1 MFDTFTDTEVLAL
14 HNAYKAARA
23 SGRRVMEWTSG
34 DTSSRVEF
42 TIDLDRDGPMI
53 SLEFRRRFPDE
64 CRPRYT
70 RTRAVFS

>member
-1 MFDTFTDTEVLAL
+1 MFSTLDDNEVRAL

-23 SGRRVMEWTSG
+23 AGKRILEWTSG
-34 DTSSRVEF
+34 DTSLRREF
-42 TIDLDRDGPMI
+42 TIDMDRDGMLI

-64 CRPRYT
+64 CRPRFT